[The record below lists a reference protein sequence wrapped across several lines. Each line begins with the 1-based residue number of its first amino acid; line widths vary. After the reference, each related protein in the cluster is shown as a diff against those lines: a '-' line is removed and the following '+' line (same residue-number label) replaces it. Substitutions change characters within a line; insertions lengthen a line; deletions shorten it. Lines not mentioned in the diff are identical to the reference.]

1 MVTVSLASRGNLTF
15 FIAEIEF
22 SSISASKRTDV
33 RGVTPSIF
41 EVISS
46 ILSCCKSLILKLSIS
61 LADVLKAKQFASK
74 KADNSVDT
82 SFCRFITTFFLSL
95 IIYHAPKMLPV
106 VEISILS
113 ISNSSI
119 GKISAFSLDETAI
132 PMISP
137 SNTAMNKGRSP
148 FFFF

>member
-1 MVTVSLASRGNLTF
+1 MQPLSVYIGGNYQLLPMFSNF
-15 FIAEIEF
+15 FHKFLRKQERPGGR
-22 SSISASKRTDV
+22 SYHT
-33 RGVTPSIF
+33 
-41 EVISS
+41 S

-148 FFFF
+148 LFFF

>member
-22 SSISASKRTDV
+22 SSISASKRTDA

-119 GKISAFSLDETAI
+119 GKISAFLLDETAI

>member
-22 SSISASKRTDV
+22 SSISASKRTNA

-46 ILSCCKSLILKLSIS
+46 IFSCCKSLILKLSIS

-137 SNTAMNKGRSP
+137 SNTAMNKGRSL
-148 FFFF
+148 FFFL